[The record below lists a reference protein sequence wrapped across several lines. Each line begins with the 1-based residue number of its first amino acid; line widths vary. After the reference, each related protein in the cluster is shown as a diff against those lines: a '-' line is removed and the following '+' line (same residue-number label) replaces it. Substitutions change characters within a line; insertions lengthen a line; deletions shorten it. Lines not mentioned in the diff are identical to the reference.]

1 MISLML
7 IEDHP
12 LVRWG
17 FRQVVELAGGEM
29 ELRSEVESVA
39 EAFRELPRVQPD
51 VVVLDIGLPGENG
64 FEFLHRLRRESSTIP
79 VLVYTGY
86 SAQEF
91 AVRTM
96 QAGASGFL
104 NKSASPEELLSA
116 IKVIAAG
123 NNYLAPSAISLLSR
137 ALRDGEGSGLPH
149 EHLSS
154 REYEVF
160 NLIVRGVAV
169 AEIAQT
175 LHISVKTV
183 SSHRSHILNKL
194 GVDSTVAMVRY
205 AMDHGLVT

>member
-1 MISLML
+1 MISLLL

-17 FRQVVELAGGEM
+17 FRQVIELADGDIK
-29 ELRSEVESVA
+29 LCAEVASVA
-39 EAFRELPRVQPD
+39 EAFQELRREQPD
-51 VVVLDIGLPGENG
+51 LVVLDIGLPGQSG
-64 FEFLHRLRRESSTIP
+64 FEFLNRLRRESSPLP

-91 AVRTM
+91 AVRAM
-96 QAGASGFL
+96 QAGASGFV

-116 IKVIAAG
+116 IREVAAG
-123 NNYLAPSAISLLSR
+123 NNYLAPSSISLLSR
-137 ALRDGEGSGLPH
+137 ALREGQASGLPH
-149 EHLSS
+149 ENLSS

-160 NLIVRGVAV
+160 NLIVRGIAV

-175 LHISVKTV
+175 LRISVKTV
-183 SSHRSHILNKL
+183 SSHRAHILNKL

-205 AMDHGLVT
+205 AMEHGLIS